1 MPDMLF
7 FRSAILSQQ
16 LQPEA
21 LPGWATTG
29 QKLWT
34 FLLLKTMVIFLNFI

>member
-21 LPGWATTG
+21 LPG
-29 QKLWT
+29 
-34 FLLLKTMVIFLNFI
+34 

>member
-1 MPDMLF
+1 LWSRGNELNIRQPGFCMPDMLF

-21 LPGWATTG
+21 LPG
-29 QKLWT
+29 
-34 FLLLKTMVIFLNFI
+34 